1 MTFHGMTEEAQDE
14 RRQELDEAIE
24 EIEEIRTLPQEEQEK
39 HFKSYEEVCE
49 ELGWKVERNSEAKSV
64 GDKRFW
70 YYNAVTVNS
79 FISELQEILK

>member
-1 MTFHGMTEEAQDE
+1 MEQKDKPWPEYPPVLKE
-14 RRQELDEAIE
+14 RVIIQRGLQ
-24 EIEEIRTLPQEEQEK
+24 
-39 HFKSYEEVCE
+39 FYFSCVVCE